1 MVTRPPAA
9 FDDELL
15 DAALLSVL
23 GEPTASAGDADGHA
37 APSPRGVAR
46 SLARSRR
53 ASTTLGLAA
62 VGAIAGLAFLTLAR
76 DDAPDAPR
84 GRAAAPSQRADAT
97 SVRRPPVNIAPVP
110 VAPTTVA
117 ATPATRPSSITRP
130 TPLPTVPVR
139 VARPFDRPADAE
151 QVSRRP
157 AVVLTSRMIGAV
169 EPAAIAISA
178 PAAPQPEPIASMV
191 IDPAPPAEATA
202 LSATT
207 QRARR
212 DSVVAIRSFRRQW

>member
-23 GEPTASAGDADGHA
+23 GEPTAATDDANGRTA
-37 APSPRGVAR
+37 SSPRGVAR

-53 ASTTLGLAA
+53 ASATLGLAA

-76 DDAPDAPR
+76 DDAPDPSR
-84 GRAAAPSQRADAT
+84 VRATVPSQRADAT
-97 SVRRPPVNIAPVP
+97 SVGSAPVSMASVP
-110 VAPTTVA
+110 VASTAVS
-117 ATPATRPSSITRP
+117 ATPAARPRSITRP
-130 TPLPTVPVR
+130 TPLPAVAVR
-139 VARPFDRPADAE
+139 LPRPLDRPADVE
-151 QVSRRP
+151 VTRRP
-157 AVVLTSRMIGAV
+157 AVVLTDRMIGAV

-178 PAAPQPEPIASMV
+178 PAAPQPEPMASMIV
-191 IDPAPPAEATA
+191 DPAPQTEATA
-202 LSATT
+202 PSATT

-212 DSVVAIRSFRRQW
+212 DSVVAIRGFRRQW